1 MSELLEQCQNMKK
14 DLDYLEVSFHIIDK
28 LLLHAARY
36 KNVNAIAIKEL
47 PGHNDICSVYYANK
61 NDAFVPG
68 SHGLGCNESLKVIDI
83 KALTLE
89 NTAKHYKEL
98 GFYTET
104 KYIEY
109 ARNVVGITL
118 ISWDV

>member
-1 MSELLEQCQNMKK
+1 MSELLEQCKNAKK
-14 DLDYLEVSFHIIDK
+14 DLKYLDVSFSIIDK

-36 KNVNAIAIKEL
+36 QGVTAIAIKEL
-47 PGHNDICSVYYANK
+47 PGHNDLCSVYYTTRDN
-61 NDAFVPG
+61 AFKPG
-68 SHGLGCNESLKVIDI
+68 SCGLGCNESLKVIDI

-89 NTAKHYKEL
+89 KAAEHYKEL

-104 KYIEY
+104 QYIEY
-109 ARNVVGITL
+109 TRYVVGITV